1 VSAVGFT
8 PGPWYANGHSVYEDA
23 ERVRTPEQRQGGQIN
38 IPLMTAVTGR
48 GNAIHNALLAAA
60 APELYEAL
68 VALTRAVNTNELA
81 AAMACHEIVA
91 LANVE
96 DALKL
101 ALPAIKKARGEQ

>member
-1 VSAVGFT
+1 VSAPAFT
-8 PGPWYANGHSVYEDA
+8 PGPWTVESRVAFGKNDYAVSPASGNDGFVAALTHGPDA
-23 ERVRTPEQRQGGQIN
+23 K
-38 IPLMTAVTGR
+38 A
-48 GNAIHNALLAAA
+48 NARLIAA

-91 LANVE
+91 FANVK